1 MVAIEIYR
9 EQRKTRLGMDVTNIP
24 LMAALKSRMKWHNNN
39 QSVISENIAH
49 ADTPGFKAK
58 ELSEQDFSGL
68 VDELSSGGGTSMQ
81 MRANNARHMNATGAT
96 AGAGA
101 EKQET
106 KDGEESPTGNSVVLE
121 EEMMK
126 LANNQMK
133 YGMVVNLYKKNMG
146 LLNIALGKSG
156 KS

>member
-1 MVAIEIYR
+1 
-9 EQRKTRLGMDVTNIP
+9 MDVTNIP

-39 QSVISENIAH
+39 QSVLSENIAN

-58 ELSEQDFSGL
+58 ELGSQDFSGL
-68 VDELSSGGGTSMQ
+68 VDELSSGGNTGTQ
-81 MRANNARHMNATGAT
+81 MRATSARHMNTTGAT
-96 AGAGA
+96 SGAA
-101 EKQET
+101 SET
-106 KDGEESPTGNSVVLE
+106 READDGEESPTGNSVVLE

-133 YGMVVNLYKKNMG
+133 YGMVVNLYKKNIG
-146 LLNIALGKSG
+146 LLNIALGKGG